1 MFYYRQHKNKQE
13 QKKERSQIQTLH
25 LFPRSSQPPL
35 FEKLLA
41 SGVNVNPT
49 LIPMPSR
56 KLPIA
61 IAAPMLHIL
70 QPSNTKG
77 NTAQASDGTETQGPS
92 TAEGVKKQKKSND
105 QLFWGFLDEE
115 EEEVEGDVVRRQTK
129 THHVYAPDTFFV
141 LLTVRR

>member
-1 MFYYRQHKNKQE
+1 MFYYRQNKNKQE
-13 QKKERSQIQTLH
+13 QKKERSQKQTLH
-25 LFPRSSQPPL
+25 LFPVSSQPPL

-70 QPSNTKG
+70 QPPDAKG

-92 TAEGVKKQKKSND
+92 TAEGVNKKKQWSAFLG
-105 QLFWGFLDEE
+105 LF
-115 EEEVEGDVVRRQTK
+115 
-129 THHVYAPDTFFV
+129 
-141 LLTVRR
+141 